1 MKGILAWDWGL
12 DKLTPQVP
20 KSYKPNFVHSSA
32 PRPCQASLWS
42 FPRCLGKEMPIQVV
56 HSEVQELE
64 RTMPD
69 HAKPSTV
76 PLEAFYGP
84 GLGKHKSH

>member
-1 MKGILAWDWGL
+1 
-12 DKLTPQVP
+12 
-20 KSYKPNFVHSSA
+20 
-32 PRPCQASLWS
+32 
-42 FPRCLGKEMPIQVV
+42 MPIQVV
-56 HSEVQELE
+56 HSKVQELE

-69 HAKPSTV
+69 HSKPSTV